1 MNKYIG
7 IVGGGQ
13 LGRMLAMAAKKLGF
27 GVAVLDPTHK
37 SPASE
42 FADTVIVKSFKDPE
56 GIRELAKISDFI
68 TFEIESANAKV
79 LEELVLEGHNIN
91 PAPRILSII
100 KDKFNQK
107 KFLEG
112 HNILVA
118 PSVQVKN
125 RNEIIIAVQEFGYPI
140 LLKSR
145 FDAYD
150 GRGNAL
156 IRDESEIDFALER
169 LAISHGDLYVE
180 KFIPFVKELAV
191 VVARGNLSEIV
202 VYPPVETIHKNNICH
217 LVIAQAPVDS
227 GVIKKAEKLA
237 IDIISILNGVGVFA
251 IEMFLT
257 FSGELIVNEIAPR
270 VHNSGHQTIEANE
283 TSQFEQQIR
292 AIAGLPLGP
301 VSPKTPYAVMINI
314 LGERQGVANISGVE

>member
-1 MNKYIG
+1 
-7 IVGGGQ
+7 
-13 LGRMLAMAAKKLGF
+13 
-27 GVAVLDPTHK
+27 
-37 SPASE
+37 
-42 FADTVIVKSFKDPE
+42 
-56 GIRELAKISDFI
+56 
-68 TFEIESANAKV
+68 
-79 LEELVLEGHNIN
+79 
-91 PAPRILSII
+91 
-100 KDKFNQK
+100 
-107 KFLEG
+107 
-112 HNILVA
+112 ILVA
-118 PSVQVKN
+118 SSIQVKN
-125 RNEIIIAVQEFGYPI
+125 KNEIIIAAQEFGYPI

-156 IRDESEIDFALER
+156 IRNETEIDFALAK
-169 LAISHGDLYVE
+169 LASSNGDLYVE

-191 VVARGNLSEIV
+191 VVTRSNSGEIV

-217 LVIAQAPVDS
+217 LVIAPAPIDS
-227 GVIKKAEKLA
+227 GAIKKAEKLA

-257 FSGELIVNEIAPR
+257 ATSEIIVNEIAPR
-270 VHNSGHQTIEANE
+270 VHNSGHQTIEANA

-314 LGERQGVANISGVE
+314 LGERQGVANISGVEEALKIPGVSVHIYGKLETRPERKMGHITAIGDNLEEVIEKAQKARKIINI